1 MEITISTRTLKIVG
15 IIILAII
22 AILVIQGLI
31 RNKNTQANCDQGVC
45 GVENTNTQEE
55 KILAEKIEVIHFH
68 ATQQCWSC
76 TTIADFAEKTLKSR
90 FQGELDSGKI
100 VFQSINIDLPENK
113 EIVSKYEAT
122 GSSLFVNYIYDGKD
136 HIAEDVQVWSL
147 VNNQAQ
153 FEKYFGDKLEK
164 YL

>member
-1 MEITISTRTLKIVG
+1 MEITISTKTLKIIAAIVASVIVILVVQG
-15 IIILAII
+15 II
-22 AILVIQGLI
+22 QS
-31 RNKNTQANCDQGVC
+31 KNAQTNCDQSVC

-55 KILAEKIEVIHFH
+55 KILADKIEVIHFH

-76 TTIADFAEKTLKSR
+76 ITIADFAEKTLRSR
-90 FQGELDSGKI
+90 FQGELDNGKI
-100 VFQSINIDLPENK
+100 VFQSINIDSPENK
-113 EIVSKYEAT
+113 EIVEKYGAT

-147 VNNQAQ
+147 VNNQTQ
-153 FEKYFGDKLEK
+153 FEKYLGDKLAK